1 MVEIRSAGSRL
12 LDQRDVVLERHARG
26 VRSFAREVHGGK
38 RSGRP
43 EPSWEAIIGAVG
55 GSDELATRVIRS
67 GRLKELADLLD
78 PILLFQCAVITHSV
92 PML

>member
-1 MVEIRSAGSRL
+1 LGGHHRRRRGS
-12 LDQRDVVLERHARG
+12 E
-26 VRSFAREVHGGK
+26 
-38 RSGRP
+38 
-43 EPSWEAIIGAVG
+43 
-55 GSDELATRVIRS
+55 ELATRVIRS